1 MSAFL
6 EIIDRLLLEKTGKRA
21 CELDYMDIPKE
32 DNRYNTKLSIG
43 NIHLVSGR
51 IKTKRKAD
59 ALVNE
64 FLNTEIP

>member
-1 MSAFL
+1 MIPSL

-21 CELDYMDIPKE
+21 CMFDYKEIPEEENKY
-32 DNRYNTKLSIG
+32 RLSTG
-43 NIHLVSGR
+43 NIHMVSGR